1 MVACLE
7 KHKGPVRG
15 LDFSE
20 FRPHMLATGADD
32 GEVIVWDLKNPAMP
46 AGCCQ
51 LKVHKAFAPTP
62 PHGHTSPTLAGWR
75 KVKYLTYPGIH
86 NILTFEHPLL
96 IMGSQLCGTW
106 IIRGQ

>member
-51 LKVHKAFAPTP
+51 LKNT
-62 PHGHTSPTLAGWR
+62 GWMAQSEIS
-75 KVKYLTYPGIH
+75 YISWNPQHSHI
-86 NILTFEHPLL
+86 
-96 IMGSQLCGTW
+96 
-106 IIRGQ
+106 

>member
-1 MVACLE
+1 MVARLE

-46 AGCCQ
+46 AVCCQ
-51 LKVHKAFAPTP
+51 LKNTGSIAQSEISCRSWNPRHSHILASTSYNGITGKAYCILFA
-62 PHGHTSPTLAGWR
+62 
-75 KVKYLTYPGIH
+75 
-86 NILTFEHPLL
+86 
-96 IMGSQLCGTW
+96 C
-106 IIRGQ
+106 